1 MPLKQGILIYNM
13 IHIIRYTLL
22 FTILAF
28 LLTSCGKGEVK
39 KVSVESQIAQDAF
52 KLLEVLKN
60 AYVENDRVILEKNST
75 KDGFRELVGALKSFD
90 SAEVVFTPRWVE
102 IEDSTVYLHIAWN
115 GTWRIKG
122 KRTEERGVA
131 IFVLVER
138 PLKLA
143 QVLRQN
149 PFRQPE

>member
-1 MPLKQGILIYNM
+1 M
-13 IHIIRYTLL
+13 
-22 FTILAF
+22 
-28 LLTSCGKGEVK
+28 SCGKDEVK

-52 KLLEVLKN
+52 RLVEVLKN
-60 AYVENDRVILEKNST
+60 AYVENDRVTLEKNST
-75 KDGFRELVGALKSFD
+75 KDGFRELIGALKSFD
-90 SAEVVFTPRWVE
+90 IAGLVFTPKWFE

-115 GTWRIKG
+115 GTWRAKG

-131 IFVLVER
+131 LFVLEER

-143 QVLRQN
+143 KVLRQN

>member
-1 MPLKQGILIYNM
+1 M
-13 IHIIRYTLL
+13 
-22 FTILAF
+22 
-28 LLTSCGKGEVK
+28 SCGKDEVK

-52 KLLEVLKN
+52 RLVEVLKN
-60 AYVENDRVILEKNST
+60 AYVENDRVTLEKNST
-75 KDGFRELVGALKSFD
+75 KDGFRELIGALKSFD
-90 SAEVVFTPRWVE
+90 SAELVFTPKWVE

-115 GTWRIKG
+115 GTWRAKD

-131 IFVLVER
+131 LFVLEER

-143 QVLRQN
+143 KVLRQN